1 MNSPSQNQVKQAK
14 SMVSTCLLLALLL
27 GCNEK
32 GKEKGQGDSESLTS
46 TNKSGEQSVF
56 YAYETNDTIRMDSAL
71 FDDYTLRILSYSLN
85 DSGIVW
91 SEDDTTGKRID
102 NSTHY
107 LHHAILQIELW
118 SKGSKINEVK
128 YAKMDFAN
136 VLGEYRMSFCDRVY
150 PDIAIV
156 NEENGYAVINI
167 MTCMPETDDCDDGF
181 LKIRIP
187 ELTTVTMGMHGGMWC
202 SSDISVFEN
211 GNMLTCHGLHD
222 QHGKVLLDITE
233 NYIVAAEKIGKEH
246 FIIIH
251 DLVDHKLVEDE
262 NGNERWQS
270 FENDTT
276 DNAHIY
282 NLEGRK
288 LSTFRY
294 DGYLEPMGYETPLIK
309 LSDSCL
315 VLFDLESMEAI
326 KITNHQLDRFELMDH
341 TDEELI
347 GFDQYPIHTV
357 IGDFSIYTNGKEF
370 FKKLENS

>member
-1 MNSPSQNQVKQAK
+1 MNSSSQNQVQRAK
-14 SMVSTCLLLALLL
+14 SRVSICLLLALIL

-32 GKEKGQGDSESLTS
+32 GKEKGKSDSESLAS

-91 SEDDTTGKRID
+91 SEDDTNGMRI
-102 NSTHY
+102 NNITHY
-107 LHHAILQIELW
+107 LHNATLQIELW
-118 SKGSKINEVK
+118 SKGNKINEVK
-128 YAKMDFAN
+128 YSKLDFSTT
-136 VLGEYRMSFCDRVY
+136 LGKYRMSFCDRVY

-211 GNMLTCHGLHD
+211 GNMLTCHGLHN

-270 FENDTT
+270 FEDDST

-315 VLFDLESMEAI
+315 VLFDLESMEAS
-326 KITNHQLDRFELMDH
+326 KITNHQLDRFELMDY

-347 GFDQYPIHTV
+347 GFDQYRVHTV
-357 IGDFSIYTNGKEF
+357 IGDFSIYTNGKDF